1 MMFFSCTAHFLWMR
15 SLVVL
20 FMLVA
25 SQSWAVALPQFE
37 VSDSIKSQ
45 GLSTLYWADTSKVA
59 TPAQAKA
66 AMVSGELITAGFII
80 PPQDTHHWFAVTLVN
95 PTDHTIHPSI
105 YLKQA
110 FPQIVNVH
118 YEQQLNGQPK
128 DKWVSLLSGTNIPL
142 HQRLVWGVSPTFN
155 LSLDAYQEQTYYLEI
170 YSKIRLQR
178 IDIKIGDVLH
188 SSHFDLAHITLLK
201 FFIGAVFL
209 LSLITMLMYISVKE
223 TIYLYYCAYI
233 LCFIPMAIFDAALD
247 LFFELPISD
256 RSILYLI
263 YNVLIIFFA
272 LFVGKALD
280 AKQTLPWF
288 NTMLKVSC
296 VVSAVLA
303 MLTLYDFNFFFYT
316 LLFSLLLA
324 VFVLGVAIYAAV
336 IGNSSAQLLAFGIAV
351 FVSCVVILRLTAF
364 GLIPSNFFTDH
375 AALFGSL
382 IEMVLF
388 SVVLFRRV
396 ITLNED
402 KNKASLLLLKLAH
415 EAKAVLE
422 KTVNERTLELKQ
434 ATHLAEQANHAKG
447 EFLATINHEMR
458 TPLNGIL
465 GMVEMLQSKPSASEQ
480 TQHLSHLG
488 AASRQLAGLINEV
501 LDFSKI
507 DQNLIVIRAEAFSSH
522 SLVKDLTDL
531 FSLSAEQKGIAFT
544 IEVGG
549 EVSDWLYGDMPHV
562 KQILTNLIG
571 NALKFTEQGE
581 VRLSIGKRQLSDG
594 QAESESKNKNH
605 LITFEVTD
613 TGCGMEQA
621 QIKYIF
627 SPYYQ
632 IEDQLQASELKSIK
646 VGNFGTGLGLAI
658 SEGLTQAMGGFIT
671 VTSELGQGSCFSFNL
686 VLPPSTAP
694 HEDTHALLPAPQE
707 LDESQNCFI
716 GINILLVEDSTINQ
730 NVITTFLQ
738 ATGAN
743 ISIFD
748 TGALALAHFKD
759 HSAHLILMD
768 YRLPDTN
775 GIEASKS
782 IRAYEY
788 DMGNQECPIV
798 MHTADNRSS
807 LSDKAQL
814 AGIDQLLPKPFT
826 QTQLINAIRQALGK
840 HSSNVC
846 APLRP
851 NINPTL
857 IHLLD
862 DFVDQNLISVQL
874 CADHLIR
881 NDFENLSEELHK
893 CVGNAGLFGADELL
907 LTVSEIREKMLTQP
921 YDTDKIGLLIKQ
933 AERQLT
939 GYRLWTKESG

>member
-1 MMFFSCTAHFLWMR
+1 
-15 SLVVL
+15 
-20 FMLVA
+20 
-25 SQSWAVALPQFE
+25 
-37 VSDSIKSQ
+37 
-45 GLSTLYWADTSKVA
+45 
-59 TPAQAKA
+59 
-66 AMVSGELITAGFII
+66 
-80 PPQDTHHWFAVTLVN
+80 
-95 PTDHTIHPSI
+95 
-105 YLKQA
+105 
-110 FPQIVNVH
+110 
-118 YEQQLNGQPK
+118 
-128 DKWVSLLSGTNIPL
+128 
-142 HQRLVWGVSPTFN
+142 
-155 LSLDAYQEQTYYLEI
+155 
-170 YSKIRLQR
+170 
-178 IDIKIGDVLH
+178 
-188 SSHFDLAHITLLK
+188 
-201 FFIGAVFL
+201 
-209 LSLITMLMYISVKE
+209 
-223 TIYLYYCAYI
+223 
-233 LCFIPMAIFDAALD
+233 
-247 LFFELPISD
+247 
-256 RSILYLI
+256 
-263 YNVLIIFFA
+263 
-272 LFVGKALD
+272 
-280 AKQTLPWF
+280 
-288 NTMLKVSC
+288 
-296 VVSAVLA
+296 
-303 MLTLYDFNFFFYT
+303 
-316 LLFSLLLA
+316 
-324 VFVLGVAIYAAV
+324 
-336 IGNSSAQLLAFGIAV
+336 
-351 FVSCVVILRLTAF
+351 
-364 GLIPSNFFTDH
+364 
-375 AALFGSL
+375 
-382 IEMVLF
+382 MVLF

-447 EFLATINHEMR
+447 EFLAIINHEMR

-531 FSLSAEQKGIAFT
+531 FSLSAKQKGIAFT
-544 IEVGG
+544 IEMGS

-788 DMGNQECPIV
+788 EMGNQECPIV
-798 MHTADNRSS
+798 MHTADNWSS

-840 HSSNVC
+840 HSSNFC

-921 YDTDKIGLLIKQ
+921 YDTDKIGSLIKQ